1 MDKSFLKSLGL
12 DPEKDLRSLLEDV
25 EDKQCELLERLET
38 TRQESRKEEL
48 MDQLSRVETV
58 ITQIKGRLEAVNSAI
73 VLDMGDIQPEPAEDA
88 PKQISV
94 PTEPAKTEET
104 DLASKVQAL
113 KDKIQAQIEEE
124 PAPAKTEE
132 KTRGVTAVLEEKEY
146 SSELQHA
153 LQCYR
158 KKEFAPAFYTFKQL
172 AEQNDPVAQYMLAC
186 MYKRAEGT
194 AADPGREE
202 YWMKRAADNGDP
214 AAQFDYAVIV
224 LSRRNADAETLTSGM
239 DYLNRSAAQGN
250 KDAMERYVE
259 LVEKGDGGP
268 KEVIIARDY
277 CEQLLPQLED
287 SFEIQKYTELSKN
300 LRDQYVKN
308 IVSRY
313 GRIFASATSAVGALI
328 LIVVTVLLF
337 GNYHQQNLITYTT
350 LGELPDWIN
359 DILPGVWHKLPSV
372 TSPAYRNLEILP
384 AIAWLI
390 AAGWVLRSIGHTFKR
405 NVAANLLVRLA
416 SILRLATVGG
426 HIYLCSRVEAAM
438 QTAVPQA
445 EEWLKYYFPVENLV
459 AFAVMII
466 VGCVAGRII
475 NWIARKILGAVL
487 KVKL

>member
-12 DPEKDLRSLLEDV
+12 DPEKDLRSLMEDV

-58 ITQIKGRLEAVNSAI
+58 IAQIKDRLEAVNSAI
-73 VLDMGDIQPEPAEDA
+73 VLDMDDIQPEASENA
-88 PKQISV
+88 PKQVSV
-94 PTEPAKTEET
+94 PTEPEKTEEA

-113 KDKIQAQIEEE
+113 KDKIQAKTEEE
-124 PAPAKTEE
+124 PVPVKAEE
-132 KTRGVTAVLEEKEY
+132 KTQSVAAVQAEKEY

-158 KKEFAPAFYTFKQL
+158 KKEFAPAFHTFKQL
-172 AEQNDPVAQYMLAC
+172 AEQNDPAAQYMLAC

-214 AAQFDYAVIV
+214 AAQFDYAVII
-224 LSRRNADAETLTSGM
+224 LSRRNADAGALASGM

-250 KDAMERYVE
+250 KDAMERYIE

-277 CEQLLPQLED
+277 CEKLLPLLKD
-287 SFEIQKYTELSKN
+287 SFEIQKYTQLSKN
-300 LRDQYVKN
+300 LHDQYVKN

-313 GRIFASATSAVGALI
+313 GRIFASITSAVGALI

-337 GNYHQQNLITYTT
+337 GNYHQENLITYTA
-350 LGELPDWIN
+350 LSEIPKWISS
-359 DILPGVWHKLPSV
+359 ILPGIWHELPPV
-372 TSPAYRNLEILP
+372 TSPAYRNLNILP

-390 AAGWVLRSIGHTFKR
+390 AAGWMLRSIGHTFKC
-405 NVAANLLVRLA
+405 NAAATLVVRFA
-416 SILRLATVGG
+416 AILRYVAIGG

-438 QTAVPQA
+438 QNGVPQGEA
-445 EEWLKYYFPVENLV
+445 WLKYYFPVENLV

-466 VGCVAGRII
+466 VGCVAGRVI
-475 NWIARKILGAVL
+475 NWIVRKILGAVL

>member
-12 DPEKDLRSLLEDV
+12 DPEKDLRSLMEDV

-58 ITQIKGRLEAVNSAI
+58 IAQIKDRLEAVNSAI
-73 VLDMGDIQPEPAEDA
+73 VLDMDDIQPEASENA
-88 PKQISV
+88 PKQVSV
-94 PTEPAKTEET
+94 PTEPEKTEEA

-113 KDKIQAQIEEE
+113 KDKIQAKTEEE
-124 PAPAKTEE
+124 PVPVKAEE
-132 KTRGVTAVLEEKEY
+132 KTQSVAAVQAEKEY

-158 KKEFAPAFYTFKQL
+158 KKEFAPAFHTFKQL
-172 AEQNDPVAQYMLAC
+172 AEQNDPAAQYMLAC

-214 AAQFDYAVIV
+214 AAQ
-224 LSRRNADAETLTSGM
+224 
-239 DYLNRSAAQGN
+239 GN
-250 KDAMERYVE
+250 KDAMERYIE
-259 LVEKGDGGP
+259 LVEKSDGGP

-277 CEQLLPQLED
+277 CEKLLPLLKD
-287 SFEIQKYTELSKN
+287 SFEIQKYTQLSKN
-300 LRDQYVKN
+300 LHDQYVKN

-313 GRIFASATSAVGALI
+313 GRVFASITSAVGALI

-337 GNYHQQNLITYTT
+337 GNYHQENLITYTA
-350 LGELPDWIN
+350 LSEIPKWISS
-359 DILPGVWHKLPSV
+359 ILPGIWHELPPV
-372 TSPAYRNLEILP
+372 TSPAYRNLNILP

-390 AAGWVLRSIGHTFKR
+390 AAGWMLRSIGHTFKC
-405 NVAANLLVRLA
+405 NAAATLVVRFA
-416 SILRLATVGG
+416 AILRYVAIGG

-438 QTAVPQA
+438 QNGVPQGEA
-445 EEWLKYYFPVENLV
+445 WLKYYFPVENLV

-466 VGCVAGRII
+466 VGCVAGRVI
-475 NWIARKILGAVL
+475 NWIVRKILGAVL